1 MGVLDAPW
9 FNNTTWTPA
18 IAAEF
23 ETRLKKSRSMKVDQL
38 KRQGSLL
45 LDHGFVDV
53 GMDLFRRAA
62 ELPDQAADA
71 RTVAWTQLSQKLIA
85 LQRFGDA
92 VTASRHATAASVRS
106 ARMMQTMQSAEE
118 ILAFALRQRGHA
130 GDDDE
135 ALALLALEESRRR
148 EPLAVLRQR
157 APAHGPGGEPHID
170 VDADLAETFLVTLH
184 QTDAFSDKADVDAL
198 FAASI
203 GVLGALDRLWCRQ
216 PPMFGAY
223 ELLRTRTVF
232 EAGAYVGRVLVKQGG
247 AWQKATPVTSST
259 VLLGG
264 RVVDP
269 FQIAW
274 DALFTF
280 KPLGR
285 SVQECRS

>member
-1 MGVLDAPW
+1 MSLAEQLVVVALLGGLGSWGLTMGQ
-9 FNNTTWTPA
+9 
-18 IAAEF
+18 E
-23 ETRLKKSRSMKVDQL
+23 
-38 KRQGSLL
+38 KRQRQKVEAVAGDLLAGIQLARAEAERRQLACGLSLDRGGWQEPVDGSLP
-45 LDHGFVDV
+45 
-53 GMDLFRRAA
+53 AC
-62 ELPDQAADA
+62 A
-71 RTVAWTQLSQKLIA
+71 RGLK
-85 LQRFGDA
+85 RFGDA

-135 ALALLALEESRRR
+135 ALALLALEEPRRR

-184 QTDAFSDKADVDAL
+184 QTDAFSDKADVDVL